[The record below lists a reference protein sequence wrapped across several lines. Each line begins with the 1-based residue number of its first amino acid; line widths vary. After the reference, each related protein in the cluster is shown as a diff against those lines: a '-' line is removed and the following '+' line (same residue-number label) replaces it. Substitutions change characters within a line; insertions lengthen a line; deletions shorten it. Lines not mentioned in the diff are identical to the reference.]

1 VDASTLSILELSD
14 MTRRQAFVLAACVV
28 VWLAGVGAG
37 ARVLWNYQTTAGEPG
52 TPPAHWPAASRIE
65 RLPGHATLL
74 VVAHPQ
80 CPCSRA
86 TIGELSDLVGQVGER
101 TSVHVLMYKPREFP
115 AGWERTGLWDSAA
128 RIPGVSVHVD
138 EDGEEA
144 ARFGAATSGQTIL
157 YDQDG
162 RLQFSGGITT
172 VRGHRGTSAGYQ
184 RIVALA
190 NGRQADA
197 ATSPVFGCALHDR
210 IESQ

>member
-1 VDASTLSILELSD
+1 
-14 MTRRQAFVLAACVV
+14 VLAACGA
-28 VWLAGVGAG
+28 VWLAGIGAG
-37 ARVLWNYQTTAGEPG
+37 GKILWDYQTTPGEPG
-52 TPPAHWPAASRIE
+52 APPARWPAASRIE
-65 RLPGHATLL
+65 RISGRATLL

-86 TIGELSDLVGQVGER
+86 TIDELSELMGQVAEG
-101 TSVHVLMYKPREFP
+101 TSVHVLMYKPHEFP
-115 AGWERTGLWDSAA
+115 AGWERTGLWASAE

-138 EDGEEA
+138 EDGAEA

-157 YDQDG
+157 YDKEG

-172 VRGHRGTSAGYQ
+172 VRGHRGKSAGYQ

-190 NGRQADA
+190 SGQRADA

-210 IESQ
+210 VENQ